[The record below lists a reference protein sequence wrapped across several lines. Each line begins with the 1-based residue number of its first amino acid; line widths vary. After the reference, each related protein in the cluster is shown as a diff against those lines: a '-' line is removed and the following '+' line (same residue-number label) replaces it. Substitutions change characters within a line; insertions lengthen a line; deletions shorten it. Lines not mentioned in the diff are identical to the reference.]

1 MRILILIHYTIH
13 CTVHARCNQGAHIA
27 DMKQTWNISTRD
39 MQPETNLEVLYP
51 WFPLTKHRKHD
62 DSHDRSD
69 TYSWTKCGIQ
79 WIIPLTLLFIT
90 WVMMPAVLLSE
101 VRRTSS
107 CLLTAR
113 EEDAGPRW
121 TMQGNHCQ
129 CTVVSGS
136 DGSRPWYCSQ
146 RDFLVNWLI
155 HHPWFNNVCFVS
167 TIQAR
172 NLEPDIDM
180 SIAILRDKVI
190 LYSRKTYLVLC
201 VGGRSKYEI

>member
-79 WIIPLTLLFIT
+79 LIIPLTLLFMSDDACCSVIWSQEDVILPPDST
-90 WVMMPAVLLSE
+90 RGRCRTPLNNARKPLSVHCRVRQWWVPSLI
-101 VRRTSS
+101 
-107 CLLTAR
+107 LLTA
-113 EEDAGPRW
+113 GFS
-121 TMQGNHCQ
+121 CQ
-129 CTVVSGS
+129 LTDPPSM
-136 DGSRPWYCSQ
+136 
-146 RDFLVNWLI
+146 I
-155 HHPWFNNVCFVS
+155 
-167 TIQAR
+167 
-172 NLEPDIDM
+172 
-180 SIAILRDKVI
+180 
-190 LYSRKTYLVLC
+190 
-201 VGGRSKYEI
+201 

>member
-69 TYSWTKCGIQ
+69 TYNWTKCGIQ

-90 WVMMPAVLLSE
+90 WVMMPAALLSE

-129 CTVVSGS
+129 CTVVSAVMGPGLDTAHS
-136 DGSRPWYCSQ
+136 GI
-146 RDFLVNWLI
+146 FLSIDW
-155 HHPWFNNVCFVS
+155 S
-167 TIQAR
+167 TIHDLIMFVLYQLSKR
-172 NLEPDIDM
+172 GIWSQTLTCPLH
-180 SIAILRDKVI
+180 SSVI
-190 LYSRKTYLVLC
+190 K
-201 VGGRSKYEI
+201 

>member
-90 WVMMPAVLLSE
+90 WVMMPAVLLSVE
-101 VRRTSS
+101 DVILPPDSTRGRCRTPLNNARKPLSVHCRVRQWWVPALI
-107 CLLTAR
+107 LLTA
-113 EEDAGPRW
+113 GFS
-121 TMQGNHCQ
+121 CQ
-129 CTVVSGS
+129 LTDPPSM
-136 DGSRPWYCSQ
+136 
-146 RDFLVNWLI
+146 I
-155 HHPWFNNVCFVS
+155 
-167 TIQAR
+167 
-172 NLEPDIDM
+172 
-180 SIAILRDKVI
+180 
-190 LYSRKTYLVLC
+190 
-201 VGGRSKYEI
+201 

>member
-79 WIIPLTLLFIT
+79 WIIPLTLLFMSDDACCSVICGERHLASWQHERKMQDPAEQCKET
-90 WVMMPAVLLSE
+90 TVSALSCQAVMGPGLDTAHSGIFLSI
-101 VRRTSS
+101 
-107 CLLTAR
+107 
-113 EEDAGPRW
+113 DW
-121 TMQGNHCQ
+121 
-129 CTVVSGS
+129 
-136 DGSRPWYCSQ
+136 
-146 RDFLVNWLI
+146 
-155 HHPWFNNVCFVS
+155 S
-167 TIQAR
+167 TIHDLIMFVLYQLSKR
-172 NLEPDIDM
+172 GIWSQTLTCPLH
-180 SIAILRDKVI
+180 SSVI
-190 LYSRKTYLVLC
+190 K
-201 VGGRSKYEI
+201 

>member
-69 TYSWTKCGIQ
+69 TYSWTN
-79 WIIPLTLLFIT
+79 IPSTLLFMSADACCSVIWSQEDVILPPDST
-90 WVMMPAVLLSE
+90 RGRCRTPLNNARKPLS
-101 VRRTSS
+101 V
-107 CLLTAR
+107 
-113 EEDAGPRW
+113 
-121 TMQGNHCQ
+121 HCR
-129 CTVVSGS
+129 VSS
-136 DGSRPWYCSQ
+136 DGSRPWYYSQ

-180 SIAILRDKVI
+180 SIAFLRDKVI
-190 LYSRKTYLVLC
+190 LCILQKNISRVVC
-201 VGGRSKYEI
+201 RWEV

>member
-1 MRILILIHYTIH
+1 M
-13 CTVHARCNQGAHIA
+13 HARCNQGAHIA
-27 DMKQTWNISTRD
+27 DIKQTWNISEPD

-90 WVMMPAVLLSE
+90 WVMMPAALLSE

-136 DGSRPWYCSQ
+136 DGSRPGP
-146 RDFLVNWLI
+146 V
-155 HHPWFNNVCFVS
+155 P
-167 TIQAR
+167 
-172 NLEPDIDM
+172 LEPDIDM
-180 SIAILRDKVI
+180 SIAFLRDKVI